1 MPEESKPNIKIID
14 AEKIEVDLNFEIT
27 HYQMDEK
34 GNFSHAMLKNWGS
47 KEIVN
52 NQSWEIVKERIAEAK
67 EKVRN
72 GEISPIAYYMEKC
85 LTDIPMLAKYT
96 GFAKW
101 KIKRHLNP
109 VHFKKL
115 NDAKLHKYADFFQIS
130 LDELRNIDIN
140 NQNTTNNI

>member
-1 MPEESKPNIKIID
+1 MTEESKPNIKIID

-27 HYQMDEK
+27 HYQMDDK

-67 EKVRN
+67 EKVRT

-85 LTDIPMLAKYT
+85 LTDIGMLSKYT

-101 KIKRHLNP
+101 RVKRHLNP
-109 VHFKKL
+109 QHFKSLKEENL
-115 NDAKLHKYADFFQIS
+115 QKYADFFQIS
-130 LDELRNIDIN
+130 MPELKNIDHN
-140 NQNTTNNI
+140 SQGA